1 MKIKKIQ
8 DFIAGLMFFVVGAA
22 FAVGASGYSL
32 GTSARPGA
40 GFFPLI
46 LSAVLMVLGLLV
58 LFKALTFKA
67 AAALHTQAGI
77 AWRPLGVVV
86 LAIVVFALALPR
98 LGLLLTIPLQVLLVS
113 LASDD
118 SRWRGALL
126 AAVALT
132 AGSWA
137 IFVWGLKLSLPLLPV
152 GWA

>member
-1 MKIKKIQ
+1 MKIKSFQ
-8 DFIAGLMFFVVGAA
+8 DFISGLMFLVVGAA

-46 LSAVLMVLGLLV
+46 LSGLLMLLGLLV
-58 LFKALTFKA
+58 LFKALTFETSA
-67 AAALHTQAGI
+67 VLHSQAGI

-86 LAIVVFALALPR
+86 LSIVVFALALPR
-98 LGLLLTIPLQVLLVS
+98 LGLLITIPLQVLLVS

-126 AAVALT
+126 AAVVLT